1 MSLHSVC
8 KKELIMPGT
17 GVKIDA
23 GSRWYGIS
31 KATVL
36 RPDIGENSSNYHPS
50 HPRVGPLKHSS
61 KVMDWSLTQTRRRVE
76 AVILAYTYFD
86 ELKDG
91 YVPLA
96 VVLVRHDK

>member
-36 RPDIGENSSNYHPS
+36 RPDIGENSSNCHPAHGS
-50 HPRVGPLKHSS
+50 GH
-61 KVMDWSLTQTRRRVE
+61 
-76 AVILAYTYFD
+76 
-86 ELKDG
+86 
-91 YVPLA
+91 
-96 VVLVRHDK
+96 